1 MCFLSRGTQIAW
13 DVCFPIRGARIAMDM
28 CFLGRGTLIT
38 RDMFLLGSGTHFTR
52 DRIFLRRGTLF
63 TRDMCSPG
71 RVGLQESIFLKGQI
85 CELFLPTYYNCNVSL
100 LYIVHVNPCL
110 VVPSLFC
117 HAISWAKVGED
128 HTTCLSTESLN
139 NNNKQQQQHL
149 YFLH

>member
-85 CELFLPTYYNCNVSL
+85 CELFLPTYYNC
-100 LYIVHVNPCL
+100 L